1 MNVILNLLK
10 NKNSFFINTSII
22 IMSGFII
29 KILGLLNKIIITRY
43 LGTEGMSLYILS
55 FPTILLFLNIS
66 TLNINNCISKI
77 VSESLISK
85 EFSSKQIILS
95 AIKII
100 LISSLISIIIF
111 LIILKPLVT
120 ILLRNQQL
128 LFPLLSTIILIPL
141 TGINDVL
148 KGYYNGL
155 KNIYK
160 TSLANLLEQFSRIGF
175 VVIVLSLSINKGLV
189 YATTLSLIALSFGEL
204 LSLIYLII
212 QIKKEKLTAFHSKDP
227 TKKILSLAIPSTSSK
242 LIGNITYFLEPII
255 YTHILVFLKYDYNL
269 IQFNYTIINAYTIP
283 LLTSASFISIAL
295 ATTIIPN
302 ISENYIK
309 QNFNAINYYI
319 KRTLMFSLIPG
330 ILISILF
337 FTYPNEYM
345 NLIYSTSEGT
355 SFIKPFVFFFLIYYL
370 QMPFSSI
377 LHSIG
382 KNKIQFVISTLF
394 SILRIIL
401 IIVLSFIPSIGI
413 NSIFFAILI
422 TMILNSI
429 IIILIV
435 FKYTKYKFNYKNMF
449 KLILITIICINIL
462 YLINFFKLNYLIN
475 SIIISIIFLGL
486 CYCFDL
492 ININFLRN

>member
-148 KGYYNGL
+148 KGYYNGV

-462 YLINFFKLNYLIN
+462 YLINFFQLNYLIN

>member
-1 MNVILNLLK
+1 
-10 NKNSFFINTSII
+10 
-22 IMSGFII
+22 MSGFII

-77 VSESLISK
+77 ISESLISK
-85 EFSSKQIILS
+85 EYSSKQIIIS
-95 AIKII
+95 GIKII
-100 LISSLISIIIF
+100 FVSSLLTIMIF

-120 ILLRNQQL
+120 TLLKNEQL

-148 KGYYNGL
+148 KGYYNGI

-160 TSLANLLEQFSRIGF
+160 TSLASLLEQFSRIGF
-175 VVIVLSLSINKGLV
+175 VVIVLTLSINKGLI

-255 YTHILVFLKYDYNL
+255 YTNILVYLNYNYDL

-319 KRTLMFSLIPG
+319 KKTLMFSLIPG

-337 FTYPNEYM
+337 FVYPIKFM
-345 NLIYSTSEGT
+345 NLIYGTSEGT
-355 SFIKPFVFFFLIYYL
+355 SFIKPFVFFFLLYYL

-382 KNKIQFVISTLF
+382 KNKVQFIISTFF

-401 IIVLSFIPSIGI
+401 IIVLSFIPSIGL
-413 NSIFFAILI
+413 NSIFYSILI
-422 TMILNSI
+422 TMILNSLT
-429 IIILIV
+429 IILMV
-435 FKYTKYKFNYKNMF
+435 FKYTKYKLNYKNII
-449 KLILITIICINIL
+449 KLVLITIISINIL
-462 YLINFFKLNYLIN
+462 YIINFINSNYLIN
-475 SIIISIIFLGL
+475 SLIITIIFLGL
-486 CYCFDL
+486 CYVFDL
-492 ININFLRN
+492 ININFIKS

>member
-382 KNKIQFVISTLF
+382 KNKIY
-394 SILRIIL
+394 
-401 IIVLSFIPSIGI
+401 P
-413 NSIFFAILI
+413 
-422 TMILNSI
+422 
-429 IIILIV
+429 
-435 FKYTKYKFNYKNMF
+435 
-449 KLILITIICINIL
+449 
-462 YLINFFKLNYLIN
+462 
-475 SIIISIIFLGL
+475 
-486 CYCFDL
+486 
-492 ININFLRN
+492 

>member
-1 MNVILNLLK
+1 MNIILNLLK

-77 VSESLISK
+77 ISESFISK
-85 EFSSKQIILS
+85 EYSSKQIIIS
-95 AIKII
+95 GIKII
-100 LISSLISIIIF
+100 FVSSLLTIMSF

-120 ILLRNQQL
+120 TLLKNEQL

-148 KGYYNGL
+148 KGYYNGI

-160 TSLANLLEQFSRIGF
+160 TSLASLLEQFSRIGF
-175 VVIVLSLSINKGLV
+175 VVIVLTLSINKGLI

-255 YTHILVFLKYDYNL
+255 YTNILVYLNYNYDL

-319 KRTLMFSLIPG
+319 KKTLMFSLIPG

-337 FTYPNEYM
+337 FVYPIKFM
-345 NLIYSTSEGT
+345 NLIYGTSEGT
-355 SFIKPFVFFFLIYYL
+355 SFIKPFVFFFLLYYL

-382 KNKIQFVISTLF
+382 KNKVQFIISTFF

-401 IIVLSFIPSIGI
+401 IIVLSFIPSIGL
-413 NSIFFAILI
+413 NSIFYSILI
-422 TMILNSI
+422 TMILNSLT
-429 IIILIV
+429 IILMV
-435 FKYTKYKFNYKNMF
+435 FKYTKYKLNYKNII
-449 KLILITIICINIL
+449 KLVLITIICINIL
-462 YLINFFKLNYLIN
+462 YIINFINSNYLIN
-475 SIIISIIFLGL
+475 SLIITIIFLGL
-486 CYCFDL
+486 CYIFDL
-492 ININFLRN
+492 ININFIKN

>member
-1 MNVILNLLK
+1 
-10 NKNSFFINTSII
+10 
-22 IMSGFII
+22 
-29 KILGLLNKIIITRY
+29 
-43 LGTEGMSLYILS
+43 MSLYILS

-148 KGYYNGL
+148 KGYYNGV

-382 KNKIQFVISTLF
+382 KNKIQFIISTLF

>member
-1 MNVILNLLK
+1 
-10 NKNSFFINTSII
+10 
-22 IMSGFII
+22 
-29 KILGLLNKIIITRY
+29 
-43 LGTEGMSLYILS
+43 MSLYILS

-148 KGYYNGL
+148 KGYYNGI

-345 NLIYSTSEGT
+345 NLIYNTNEGT

-382 KNKIQFVISTLF
+382 KNKIQFIISTLF

>member
-148 KGYYNGL
+148 KGYYNGI

>member
-1 MNVILNLLK
+1 
-10 NKNSFFINTSII
+10 
-22 IMSGFII
+22 
-29 KILGLLNKIIITRY
+29 
-43 LGTEGMSLYILS
+43 MSLYILS

-148 KGYYNGL
+148 KGYYNGV

-382 KNKIQFVISTLF
+382 KNKIQFIISTLF

-462 YLINFFKLNYLIN
+462 YLINFFQLNYLIN